1 MVRLIGTIMVA
12 IWLSA
17 CGENA
22 QMSAPEGALVLH
34 NVSVLSMESED
45 LKEAQSVVIL
55 EDQISWVGPATE
67 LSVPDNATVVEGD
80 LVVMPGLAEM
90 HGHIPGSNQ
99 SQSYREDI
107 LSMYVLQ
114 GVTTLRGMAGD
125 PIHLELREQARE
137 GEIISPR
144 IFAAGPPFSGN
155 SVPTPEAARQRVAEQ
170 AAAGY
175 DLLKFS
181 PGLNLDTFNAAVEEA
196 KRHQMP
202 FAGHISYD
210 VGLERSLDAGKSTI
224 DHLDRYMEF
233 LAPEQAD
240 REDPPVIY
248 FGYDLTP
255 YVQSERIE
263 EAAQRTAEDGVGNV
277 PTNTLLENVLNP
289 SLSVDQMEQW
299 PGVDLMPAS
308 TVEAWGNSVRDI
320 RANEIYDP
328 DQAAAYLDIR
338 KQLTR
343 ALYDAGSDL
352 LLLGAD
358 APQIFNPPG
367 YSVHRELEIMVDAGL
382 SPFDAL
388 RTGTVNVATHFGEQS
403 LSGKVA
409 PGYRPDLLV
418 LSVNPLEILPF
429 GGSIEGVVLN
439 GRYLDRDA
447 LEELEEGIRTRMRNR

>member
-1 MVRLIGTIMVA
+1 MGRLIGIVMVA
-12 IWLSA
+12 VWLSA
-17 CGENA
+17 CGQET
-22 QMSAPEGALVLH
+22 QMTAPEGALVLH
-34 NVSVLSMESED
+34 NVSVLAMDGEE
-45 LKEAQSVVIL
+45 LEEGQSVVVL
-55 EDQISWVGPATE
+55 DDQISWVGPAAE
-67 LSVPDNATVVEGD
+67 LSVPDGATVVEGD

-90 HGHIPGSNQ
+90 HGHMPGSNQ
-99 SQSYREDI
+99 SQEFREDI

-125 PIHLELREQARE
+125 PVHLELREQAAE

-144 IFAAGPPFSGN
+144 IFAAGPAFSGG
-155 SVPTPEAARQRVAEQ
+155 SAATPEAARQRVADQ

-181 PGLNLDTFNAAVEEA
+181 PGLSLETFNTAVEEA
-196 KRHQMP
+196 QGHDMP

-210 VGLERSLDAGKSTI
+210 VGLERSLEAGKSTI

-233 LAPEQAD
+233 LAPDHAD

-255 YVQSERIE
+255 FVQAERIA
-263 EAAQRTAEDGVGNV
+263 EAARRTAEAGVGNV

-289 SLSVDQMEQW
+289 ELSVEEMEQW

-308 TVEAWGNSVRDI
+308 TVESWGNSVQDI
-320 RANEIYDP
+320 RANEIYNP
-328 DQAAAYLDIR
+328 EQAVAYLDIR

-343 ALYDAGSDL
+343 ALYEAGPDL

-367 YSVHRELEIMVDAGL
+367 FSVHRELEIMIDAGL
-382 SPFDAL
+382 SPYEAL
-388 RTGTVNVATHFGEQS
+388 RTGTVNVATHFGEES
-403 LSGKVA
+403 LSGKVV
-409 PGYRPDLLV
+409 PGYRADLLV

-429 GGSIEGVVLN
+429 GHAIEGVVLN
-439 GRYLDRDA
+439 GRYLDRAA
-447 LEELEEGIRTRMRNR
+447 LNDVEEGVRSRMR

>member
-1 MVRLIGTIMVA
+1 MVRFIGLLLVTG
-12 IWLSA
+12 WLSA
-17 CGENA
+17 CG
-22 QMSAPEGALVLH
+22 QDTGMTAPDGALVLH
-34 NVSVLSMESED
+34 NISVLSMEGEGV
-45 LKEAQSVVIL
+45 EEEQSVVIVND
-55 EDQISWVGPATE
+55 EISWVGPAADLT
-67 LSVPDNATVVEGD
+67 LPDGATVVEGD

-90 HGHIPGSNQ
+90 HGHMPGSNQ
-99 SQSYREDI
+99 SQVFREDI

-125 PIHLELREQARE
+125 PVHLQLREQAAA

-144 IFAAGPPFSGN
+144 IFAAGPSFSGG
-155 SVPTPEAARQRVAEQ
+155 SVPTPEAARQRVIEQ

-181 PGLNLDTFNAAVEEA
+181 PGLQLETFNAAVEEA
-196 KRHQMP
+196 RQQEIP

-210 VGLERSLDAGKSTI
+210 VGLERSLEAGKSTI

-233 LAPEQAD
+233 LAPEHAD

-255 YVQSERIE
+255 HVQEERID
-263 EAAQRTAEDGVGNV
+263 EAARRTTEAGVGNV

-289 SLSVDQMEQW
+289 SLSLETMQQW

-308 TVEAWGNSVRDI
+308 TVESWSNSVRDI
-320 RANEIYDP
+320 RANEMYNP
-328 DQAAAYLDIR
+328 EQARVYLNIR

-343 ALYDAGSDL
+343 ALYEAGPDL

-382 SPFDAL
+382 SPFEAL
-388 RTGTVNVATHFGEQS
+388 RTGTVNVATHFGEENRA
-403 LSGKVA
+403 GKVVSGHRA
-409 PGYRPDLLV
+409 DLLI
-418 LSVNPLEILPF
+418 LRVNPLETLPF
-429 GGSIEGVVLN
+429 GHAIEGVVLN
-439 GRYLDRDA
+439 GRYLDRAA
-447 LEELEEGIRTRMRNR
+447 LDDLEEGIRSRMR